1 MLAHRN
7 IVANLQQAH
16 AWLKNV
22 LEEGRETVITALPLY
37 HIFALTANCLTFFK
51 IGATNIL
58 ITNPRDIPG
67 FVKELGKHRFSA
79 ITGVNTLYNA
89 LLNNPDFAKL
99 DFSNLRVSLSGGMAL
114 HKSVAERWKQVT
126 GKTLVEAYGLT
137 ETSSGGDHQSA
148 RPRRIQ
154 RIDRASRFHRPR
166 SRSATRQGN
175 DARARAG
182 RRAVRARPAG
192 DEGLLAACGRD
203 RQGHDCPMASCA
215 PATWRPSTRT
225 VSFASSIASRT

>member
-1 MLAHRN
+1 MVPTWNILGAVPFRSALERGANVTWTPVEVGPDELAFLQYTGGTTGVPKGAMLAHRN
-7 IVANLQQAH
+7 LVANLQQAH

-51 IGATNIL
+51 IGATNVL

-67 FVKELGKHRFSA
+67 FVKEPGKYRFSA

-114 HKSVAERWKQVT
+114 HESVAERWKQVT

-137 ETSSGGDHQSA
+137 ETSPAVTINPLDLAEFNGS
-148 RPRRIQ
+148 IQ
-154 RIDRASRFHRPR
+154 LSNSINRDLDLR
-166 SRSATRQGN
+166 
-175 DARARAG
+175 RAR
-182 RRAVRARPAG
+182 
-192 DEGLLAACGRD
+192 
-203 RQGHDCPMASCA
+203 Q
-215 PATWRPSTRT
+215 
-225 VSFASSIASRT
+225 